1 MDITLFSWAL
11 LALAALLT
19 GLSKTAV
26 PGINT
31 VAVSLA
37 AALLPAKA
45 STGLILLL
53 FMVGDVFAL
62 AMYRKHAHWP
72 TLLGMIPAVLT
83 GLLAGVAFLAQ
94 ATDNG
99 VKQLIGVILL
109 LALGITVW
117 QRRTQQKPDRAISS
131 ARSRTRIAGYGF
143 LAGFTTMVANAGGP
157 MMGLYFLAYRFD
169 VKAFLGT
176 AAWFFALVN
185 LAKLP
190 FSIGLGIIT
199 PSNLGTAALLAPA
212 VVVGA
217 FLGRSLVRVLSQALF
232 DRLVMIMT
240 LIGALYLLLG

>member
-31 VAVSLA
+31 VAVALA

-109 LALGITVW
+109 LALGNH
-117 QRRTQQKPDRAISS
+117 R
-131 ARSRTRIAGYGF
+131 
-143 LAGFTTMVANAGGP
+143 VAETNPAETGQGHFVCSFPHPYCRLWLPGRFHDDGG
-157 MMGLYFLAYRFD
+157 
-169 VKAFLGT
+169 
-176 AAWFFALVN
+176 
-185 LAKLP
+185 
-190 FSIGLGIIT
+190 
-199 PSNLGTAALLAPA
+199 
-212 VVVGA
+212 
-217 FLGRSLVRVLSQALF
+217 
-232 DRLVMIMT
+232 
-240 LIGALYLLLG
+240 